1 MAGNVVQHGGM
12 DGKSSIDYR
21 LSVIDGTITLTIRD
35 YCARFDPMLYLEENN
50 SDPEKVMGIAIV
62 KKLAKDVRYFNAFNS
77 NNVIIAI
84 E

>member
-1 MAGNVVQHGGM
+1 M
-12 DGKSSIDYR
+12 
-21 LSVIDGTITLTIRD
+21 
-35 YCARFDPMLYLEENN
+35 MLYLEENN

-62 KKLAKDVRYFNAFNS
+62 KNLAKDVRYFNAFNS